1 MVGDRQRIAV
11 LTIGEQ
17 ELALVVGTP
26 QLVGALPQ
34 GQSRSL
40 RAPSGSAAALNQ
52 AMAIEQRMDGT
63 VGRNFDPRKSA
74 DQPLANLSSTPGGV
88 LVLQVQDV
96 ILYLEGQL
104 VRIVMGTPAS
114 ICEPLNAAFLITI
127 EDLVTRLTGN
137 PKLSAK
143 FRHRLAG

>member
-1 MVGDRQRIAV
+1 
-11 LTIGEQ
+11 
-17 ELALVVGTP
+17 
-26 QLVGALPQ
+26 
-34 GQSRSL
+34 L
-40 RAPSGSAAALNQ
+40 RAPSGSAAALNK

-137 PKLSAK
+137 PKLPAK